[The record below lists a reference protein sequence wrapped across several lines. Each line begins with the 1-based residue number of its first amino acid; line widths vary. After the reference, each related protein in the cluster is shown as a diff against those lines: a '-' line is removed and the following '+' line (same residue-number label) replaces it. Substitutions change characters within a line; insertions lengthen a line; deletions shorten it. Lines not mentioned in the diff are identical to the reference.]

1 MIIIDCEQ
9 GTEAWHIARSGVI
22 SSSNFKL
29 CLTKVNDINA
39 KQKAFADSIINGC
52 SEKEA
57 MEIAGYKAKPKSLI
71 IDRYLNGE
79 IVGEWSTPA
88 KEYAFRIAVERIS
101 GQPLDDNF
109 YETYAM
115 RRGRELEEEAR
126 LKHEEKKGIL
136 VDQSGIILT
145 DDRKFGAS
153 VDGFIDLDG
162 CSEYKCFIGPSSLM
176 PILLD
181 GNLEDI
187 EAQMQGQ
194 MWVTDRKWC
203 DFVLYCPA
211 LKPIDKDLTIITVQ
225 RDDDYIEEMEA
236 GLIEFDKLVNEYKAK
251 LES

>member
-1 MIIIDCEQ
+1 MITIDCIQ
-9 GTEAWHIARSGVI
+9 GTPEWHMARAGVI
-22 SSSNFKL
+22 TASNFKL
-29 CLTKVNDINA
+29 CTTVLKSGKNKGEVS
-39 KQKAFADSIINGC
+39 KA
-52 SEKEA
+52 
-57 MEIAGYKAKPKSLI
+57 
-71 IDRYLNGE
+71 
-79 IVGEWSTPA
+79 A

-194 MWVTDRKWC
+194 MWVTDRKYC

-225 RDDDYIEEMEA
+225 RDDDYIAEMEE
-236 GLIEFDKLVNEYKAK
+236 GLIEFDKLVNEYKTI
-251 LES
+251 LEK

>member
-29 CLTKVNDINA
+29 CTTILKSGKNKGEVS
-39 KQKAFADSIINGC
+39 KA
-52 SEKEA
+52 
-57 MEIAGYKAKPKSLI
+57 
-71 IDRYLNGE
+71 
-79 IVGEWSTPA
+79 A

>member
-1 MIIIDCEQ
+1 MSINIDCIQ
-9 GTEAWHIARSGVI
+9 GSEFWHIMRSGVI
-22 SSSNFKL
+22 TASNFKL
-29 CLTKVNDINA
+29 CTTILKSGKNKGEVS
-39 KQKAFADSIINGC
+39 KA
-52 SEKEA
+52 
-57 MEIAGYKAKPKSLI
+57 
-71 IDRYLNGE
+71 
-79 IVGEWSTPA
+79 A

-162 CSEYKCFIGPSSLM
+162 SSEYKCFIGPSSLM

-211 LKPIDKDLTIITVQ
+211 LEPINKDLTIITVQ
-225 RDDDYIEEMEA
+225 RDDDFIEEMVA

-251 LES
+251 LEN

>member
-1 MIIIDCEQ
+1 MSINIDCIQ
-9 GTEAWHIARSGVI
+9 GSEFWHKMRSGVI
-22 SSSNFKL
+22 TASNFKL
-29 CLTKVNDINA
+29 CTTILKSGKNKGEVS
-39 KQKAFADSIINGC
+39 KA
-52 SEKEA
+52 
-57 MEIAGYKAKPKSLI
+57 
-71 IDRYLNGE
+71 
-79 IVGEWSTPA
+79 A

-211 LKPIDKDLTIITVQ
+211 LKPIDRDLTIITVQ

>member
-1 MIIIDCEQ
+1 MAILIDVEQ
-9 GTEAWHIARSGVI
+9 GTEAWHAARSGVI
-22 SSSNFKL
+22 TASNFKL
-29 CLTKVNDINA
+29 CTTILKSGKNKGEVS
-39 KQKAFADSIINGC
+39 KA
-52 SEKEA
+52 
-57 MEIAGYKAKPKSLI
+57 
-71 IDRYLNGE
+71 
-79 IVGEWSTPA
+79 A

-162 CSEYKCFIGPSSLM
+162 CSEYKCFIGPPSLM

-251 LES
+251 LEK

>member
-1 MIIIDCEQ
+1 MISIDCIQ
-9 GTEAWHIARSGVI
+9 GTPEWHLARSGLI
-22 SSSNFKL
+22 TASNFKL
-29 CLTKVNDINA
+29 CTTFLKSGKNKGEVS
-39 KQKAFADSIINGC
+39 KA
-52 SEKEA
+52 
-57 MEIAGYKAKPKSLI
+57 
-71 IDRYLNGE
+71 
-79 IVGEWSTPA
+79 A

-101 GQPLDDNF
+101 GQPLDDSF

-162 CSEYKCFIGPSSLM
+162 SSEYKCFIGPSSLM

-211 LKPIDKDLTIITVQ
+211 LEPINKDLTIITVQ

-251 LES
+251 LEK

>member
-9 GTEAWHIARSGVI
+9 GTEAWHVARAGVI
-22 SSSNFKL
+22 TASNFKL
-29 CLTKVNDINA
+29 CTTTLKSGKNKGEVS
-39 KQKAFADSIINGC
+39 KAA
-52 SEKEA
+52 
-57 MEIAGYKAKPKSLI
+57 
-71 IDRYLNGE
+71 R
-79 IVGEWSTPA
+79 
-88 KEYAFRIAVERIS
+88 EYAFRIAVELIS

-194 MWVTDRKWC
+194 MWVTDRKYC

-225 RDDDYIEEMEA
+225 RDDDYIAEMEE
-236 GLIEFDKLVNEYKAK
+236 GLIEFDKLVNEYKTI
-251 LES
+251 LEK